1 MKQKVEILFSKVN
14 AFSRVEIFFFEFS
27 EGDYLAKALC
37 VTVKDHANETVL
49 MAFVK
54 SQVRVIRAEA
64 KKEGIEMK
72 NVHLQEGENY
82 SCRTLTKLWMTQR
95 MHFNVSQEL
104 RPAIQKLQ
112 QWLAI
117 KIIDDS
123 LSGK

>member
-1 MKQKVEILFSKVN
+1 
-14 AFSRVEIFFFEFS
+14 
-27 EGDYLAKALC
+27 
-37 VTVKDHANETVL
+37 